1 MLYDAFILLGL
12 LILAS
17 ALALPF
23 GDPDKV
29 AFQDCLVYF
38 LVARS
43 LFCLSWGLLAVW
55 RHDRWYACLAGQTCQ

>member
-29 AFQDCLVYF
+29 AFQNVWFTLWLLAVCFAYLG
-38 LVARS
+38 
-43 LFCLSWGLLAVW
+43 GLLAVW
-55 RHDRWYACLAGQTCQ
+55 RHDRWYACLAG